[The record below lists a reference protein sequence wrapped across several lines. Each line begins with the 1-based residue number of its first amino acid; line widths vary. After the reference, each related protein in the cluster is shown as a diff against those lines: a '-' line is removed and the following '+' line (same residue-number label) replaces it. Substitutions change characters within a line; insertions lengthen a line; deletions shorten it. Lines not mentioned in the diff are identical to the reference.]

1 MAEDYSIR
9 KKGKFSL
16 IELLMII
23 MLVGIIFTL
32 IVPLRNDQ
40 IRRERLKE
48 AVKNMQII
56 AREDVKWR
64 NNPNLGDG
72 SFAFDHTVIKFVD
85 ESRDENNNLIPASE
99 TGEDLM
105 NVRDNLEKEGEFFYF
120 DYSVTDSTVVA
131 ITNNNFGK
139 AGAKIFFYL
148 PTGPWGV
155 AGDRVSKSVIDP
167 NWLP

>member
-1 MAEDYSIR
+1 MSENYGIR

-56 AREDVKWR
+56 AREDIKWR
-64 NNPNLGDG
+64 DNPDLGDG
-72 SFAFDHTVIKFVD
+72 SFAFDHTIVKFEA

-99 TGEDLM
+99 KGEDIM
-105 NVRDNLEKEGEFFYF
+105 NVKNDLEKEGEFFYF
-120 DYSVTDSTVVA
+120 DYSVTDSLVVA
-131 ITNNNFGK
+131 VTNQNFGK
-139 AGAKIFFYL
+139 AGAKIFYYL
-148 PTGPWGV
+148 PRGPWGV
-155 AGDRVSKSVIDP
+155 AGDKTSKSVIDP